1 MKVMSGNI
9 KVPPSRPVTMH
20 LQNDNGLVGSQ
31 LALGVRYSTPHLVKS
46 SPIEAPGK
54 MTSLI
59 RGSRLF
65 WEFKPTEANVHVCIS
80 IITTAEGAEGNTA
93 NHSPGLLP
101 PIRRGLPP
109 TT

>member
-1 MKVMSGNI
+1 MNHT
-9 KVPPSRPVTMH
+9 RCTFFC
-20 LQNDNGLVGSQ
+20 
-31 LALGVRYSTPHLVKS
+31 S
-46 SPIEAPGK
+46 SSFADVAIDTRTTFDRVLTLKTIEGK